1 MQADDF
7 APSVRARAD
16 HAGEEQTQGA
26 NVECRRVAGRDVE
39 VPKGLERCRC

>member
-16 HAGEEQTQGA
+16 HAGEEQTPGA
-26 NVECRRVAGRDVE
+26 NVEPVAGRDVE
-39 VPKGLERCRC
+39 VPKGLERSRCRC